1 MNGQDRETL
10 AVRLTPRKQGIN
22 EMTSLGIATVG
33 QAPRADIIAQF
44 AEFMPA
50 GTKIHLRG
58 CIDGVSLGEIAALAP
73 APGEEV
79 LYTKLADGSDT
90 MVAKKHAI
98 ARAGATLDA
107 LRADGAGAILF
118 ACTGAF
124 PDALGGPDVVFPS
137 RVLAGLA
144 NALLPKGRLGLLV
157 PLPAQVDQLPKKWT
171 RPGLVVVAEPL
182 IPSGDDA
189 ASEAAARRMAALAP
203 DLVVMD
209 CMSYTERHKQAVRRI
224 VGKPTLLAV
233 TTIAR
238 ILREMTA

>member
-1 MNGQDRETL
+1 MKASDRETL
-10 AVRLTPRKQGIN
+10 ALAFTPRKQGILG
-22 EMTSLGIATVG
+22 MTSLGIATVG

-50 GTKIHLRG
+50 GTQIHLRG
-58 CIDGVSLGEIAALAP
+58 CIDGLSREAIAALAP
-73 APGEEV
+73 GANEEV

-98 ARAGATLDA
+98 ARAAATLDR

-124 PDALGGPDVVFPS
+124 PDTLGGADVVFPS
-137 RVLAGLA
+137 RVLAGIA
-144 NALLPKGRLGLLV
+144 NALLPKGKLGLLV

-171 RPGLVVVAEPL
+171 RPGLTVVAEPL
-182 IPSGDDA
+182 IPSGDEA
-189 ASEAAARRMAALAP
+189 ASEAAARRMADHAP

-209 CMSYTERHKQAVRRI
+209 CMSYTERHKQVVRRI

-233 TTIAR
+233 TTMAR
-238 ILREMTA
+238 VLREMMA